1 MDTGLFTKKKKK
13 KKKKKRKE
21 KKKIVLPSY
30 FGYDIE
36 NNLRALFL
44 QHQSLPPH
52 LTTQNQSI
60 PNPKTYTNDNT
71 ITTFILY
78 KP

>member
-1 MDTGLFTKKKKK
+1 MDTGLFTKKK

-36 NNLRALFL
+36 
-44 QHQSLPPH
+44 
-52 LTTQNQSI
+52 
-60 PNPKTYTNDNT
+60 KT
-71 ITTFILY
+71 
-78 KP
+78 